1 MAAGLTVSAL
11 GVAVLFAWY
20 LHFIPLIQLSPTLV
34 PMHRLTAL
42 GFLLSGL
49 GLVFATTGRK
59 QAAGVS
65 AVVVLIPAVLVCLEY
80 ARRTQFGIDE
90 FLGPDYVHVLTS
102 SPGRMSPV
110 TALCFIAFAVAL
122 LVASRRRLARFAATI
137 VGILAS
143 VLMGVGTVTTLGY
156 LLQHTD
162 LYSWGNFTRMAV
174 HTCVAFAVIGA
185 GLLALTW
192 EQKAVRQGLPG
203 WAPVGIALG
212 LAAGVLGEWHSLTAY
227 DARDMPLLL
236 GIVLGGGLL
245 LVSLLALAVYLAQ
258 RAQSRSRELQ
268 EAKTELERLFE
279 GSPDALLVTDRH
291 GRIIRANTRVE
302 SSLGYTR
309 EELLGEPIE
318 RLVPERIRDCHD
330 QYRKSYYSSPSTRPM
345 GKGLDLRARR
355 KDGTEL
361 PVDISLSPLQLGSE
375 IQVLAVVHDISERW
389 QAQEALRV
397 SEERFRKVFEEGPI
411 GFALVGPDYRI
422 TKVNAALCRM
432 VGYSDA
438 ELTGKAFREITYP
451 GDPYVDASLGE
462 LLFSGEVPL
471 LKMEKRYVTK
481 NGEIMWANVTA
492 SLIRDW
498 EGKPLYRLAMIEDI
512 TERRRAEAELR
523 LDSAIFSNMEEGVC
537 LVRMED
543 SVIVHANPKL
553 ERMLGYGSD
562 ELTGKP
568 VAAIN
573 ALTGR
578 RSQEI
583 EERSGPR
590 SSAAAHGAENS
601 CTAAKTASLCGA
613 P

>member
-1 MAAGLTVSAL
+1 
-11 GVAVLFAWY
+11 
-20 LHFIPLIQLSPTLV
+20 
-34 PMHRLTAL
+34 
-42 GFLLSGL
+42 
-49 GLVFATTGRK
+49 
-59 QAAGVS
+59 
-65 AVVVLIPAVLVCLEY
+65 
-80 ARRTQFGIDE
+80 
-90 FLGPDYVHVLTS
+90 
-102 SPGRMSPV
+102 
-110 TALCFIAFAVAL
+110 
-122 LVASRRRLARFAATI
+122 
-137 VGILAS
+137 
-143 VLMGVGTVTTLGY
+143 
-156 LLQHTD
+156 
-162 LYSWGNFTRMAV
+162 
-174 HTCVAFAVIGA
+174 
-185 GLLALTW
+185 
-192 EQKAVRQGLPG
+192 
-203 WAPVGIALG
+203 
-212 LAAGVLGEWHSLTAY
+212 
-227 DARDMPLLL
+227 
-236 GIVLGGGLL
+236 
-245 LVSLLALAVYLAQ
+245 
-258 RAQSRSRELQ
+258 
-268 EAKTELERLFE
+268 
-279 GSPDALLVTDRH
+279 
-291 GRIIRANTRVE
+291 
-302 SSLGYTR
+302 
-309 EELLGEPIE
+309 
-318 RLVPERIRDCHD
+318 
-330 QYRKSYYSSPSTRPM
+330 
-345 GKGLDLRARR
+345 
-355 KDGTEL
+355 
-361 PVDISLSPLQLGSE
+361 
-375 IQVLAVVHDISERW
+375 
-389 QAQEALRV
+389 
-397 SEERFRKVFEEGPI
+397 
-411 GFALVGPDYRI
+411 
-422 TKVNAALCRM
+422 M